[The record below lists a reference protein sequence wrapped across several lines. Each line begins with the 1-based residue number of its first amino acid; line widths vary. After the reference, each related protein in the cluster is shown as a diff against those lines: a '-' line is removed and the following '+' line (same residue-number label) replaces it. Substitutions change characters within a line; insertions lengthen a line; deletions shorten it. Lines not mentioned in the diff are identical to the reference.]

1 MKCLI
6 SITVNSSNQFFA
18 LKKTN
23 HPFHLVKKKIR
34 YGKALEDF
42 LDGVQKIVIYLNVYF
57 WERYIT
63 NDFIKILN

>member
-57 WERYIT
+57 
-63 NDFIKILN
+63 